1 MWTGLGVPKE
11 RADALV
17 ELGTDDVFEFAS
29 LRVRLGIVDG
39 ESVFEKTLGKAMA
52 ANNVTR
58 ALAAHGRELHFAVLQ
73 CH

>member
-1 MWTGLGVPKE
+1 MWTGLRVPKE

-29 LRVRLGIVDG
+29 LRVCFGILDG
-39 ESVFEKTLGKAMA
+39 ESVFEETLGKAMA

-58 ALAAHGRELHFAVLQ
+58 ALSTPWCELHFAVL
-73 CH
+73 HGH